1 MKRSKEIVNQG
12 FTLIELLV
20 VIAIISI
27 LAAILF
33 PVFARARENAR
44 RASCQSNL
52 KQIGLAIIQYSQDFD
67 EHLPTKY
74 NYYPTTGAYKLPNG
88 QPSGYQA
95 ILWYMEIYP
104 YIKNYQVYN
113 CPSDSL
119 QTYKG
124 DYGSWF
130 SYAINDRKPPVCSSN
145 CGVDLF
151 PGNNI
156 GGTAST
162 SLASI
167 DDVSG
172 TIMISDA
179 KYYAAYFDH
188 ALTEAQ
194 ATATDLGAC
203 SPGSPYNFAGC
214 ISARHLGTV
223 GVLFADGH
231 VKSMQWQKILVSTSV
246 NTYRYWTTSE
256 D

>member
-1 MKRSKEIVNQG
+1 MKCSKERHSKG
-12 FTLIELLV
+12 FTLVELLV

-27 LAAILF
+27 LASILF

-44 RASCQSNL
+44 RASCMSNL
-52 KQIGLAIIQYSQDFD
+52 KQIGLAVMQYTQDFD
-67 EHLPTKY
+67 EHLPTKF
-74 NYYPTTGAYKLPNG
+74 NYYPTTGVYKLPNG
-88 QPSGYQA
+88 QPSPSMA

-130 SYAINDRKPPVCSSN
+130 SYAVNDRKPLVCTSN
-145 CGVDLF
+145 CGVDMF
-151 PGNNI
+151 PGNSL
-156 GGTAST
+156 GGNAST
-162 SLASI
+162 SLSAI

-172 TIMISDA
+172 TIMITDA
-179 KYYAAYFDH
+179 KYYTVYFDH
-188 ALTEAQ
+188 ALTESQ

-203 SPGSPYNFAGC
+203 TPGSPYNFSGC
-214 ISARHLGTV
+214 ISARHLGTAN
-223 GVLFADGH
+223 VLFADGH

-246 NTYRYWTTSE
+246 NTYRYWTSS
-256 D
+256 DD